1 MPNSR
6 QLDLANK
13 QFCISVNHLAPCLC
27 PVPHF
32 PTNSPLLIGTLAML
46 CLAKLALAADFPV
59 GIVKSLYP
67 SSAPSWRS
75 TFNHTAWSGTST
87 HFQSRR
93 QPKRG

>member
-6 QLDLANK
+6 QLDFANK
-13 QFCISVNHLAPCLC
+13 RFCISVNHLAPCLR

-32 PTNSPLLIGTLAML
+32 PTKSPLLIGALAML

-67 SSAPSWRS
+67 SSALS
-75 TFNHTAWSGTST
+75 
-87 HFQSRR
+87 
-93 QPKRG
+93 